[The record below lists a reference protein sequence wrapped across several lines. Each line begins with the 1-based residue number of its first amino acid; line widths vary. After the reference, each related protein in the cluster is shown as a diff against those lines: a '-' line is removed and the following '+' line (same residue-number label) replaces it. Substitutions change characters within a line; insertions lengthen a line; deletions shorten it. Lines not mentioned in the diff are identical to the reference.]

1 MSVYSDITES
11 VNKAAGIQLFV
22 AGRHGH
28 TVDASQP
35 SSFTSPS
42 NDLSA
47 AIWDWVRDVKA
58 ESQLV

>member
-1 MSVYSDITES
+1 M
-11 VNKAAGIQLFV
+11 QLFV

-28 TVDASQP
+28 TVDANQP
-35 SSFTSPS
+35 SSFIEPS